1 MLEELPSVFIVGPMG
16 AGKTTIGRL
25 LAKQLGREFVDS
37 DWYVESQ
44 TGADIAWIFAKEGE
58 AGFRARETRA
68 IDELTQYKQI
78 ILATGGGA
86 VMSAENRAFLHQRGI
101 VVYLNAPVDVQ
112 MVRTA
117 KDKSRP
123 LLQQPNPRKILQE
136 LYKKRDPL
144 YRQVAHIIMPTGHTY
159 PRNMVNQLLQ
169 QLQRFSV
176 VKIEQA
182 LDTDMDTELEQDTD
196 SYSSPELIK
205 PDSELNSAATVD
217 DGIDAPKSIKSSTV
231 DTDTDTDTGLE
242 LTTDNDCLV
251 PSASVADRNEL

>member
-25 LAKQLGREFVDS
+25 LAKQLGREFIDS
-37 DWYVESQ
+37 DWYIESQ

-58 AGFRARETRA
+58 VGFRARETRA
-68 IDELTQYKQI
+68 IDELTQYQQI

-86 VMSAENRAFLHQRGI
+86 VIDAQNRKLLHQRGI

-112 MVRTA
+112 MSRTA

-136 LYKKRDPL
+136 LYRIRDPL

-159 PRNMVNQLLQ
+159 PRHMVHQLLQ
-169 QLQRFSV
+169 QLEHFWLMADD
-176 VKIEQA
+176 K
-182 LDTDMDTELEQDTD
+182 D
-196 SYSSPELIK
+196 
-205 PDSELNSAATVD
+205 LNA
-217 DGIDAPKSIKSSTV
+217 
-231 DTDTDTDTGLE
+231 DTDTDTDSKATQVNL
-242 LTTDNDCLV
+242 
-251 PSASVADRNEL
+251 SVHNNN

>member
-25 LAKQLGREFVDS
+25 LAKQLNREFVDS

-78 ILATGGGA
+78 VLATGGGA
-86 VMSAENRAFLHQRGI
+86 VMSADNRAFLQQRGI

-112 MVRTA
+112 MIRTA

-123 LLQQPNPRKILQE
+123 LLQQPNPRKILQD
-136 LYKKRDPL
+136 LYQIRDPL

-159 PRNMVNQLLQ
+159 PRHMVNQLLQ
-169 QLQRFSV
+169 QLERFFIARADDSV
-176 VKIEQA
+176 
-182 LDTDMDTELEQDTD
+182 
-196 SYSSPELIK
+196 
-205 PDSELNSAATVD
+205 N
-217 DGIDAPKSIKSSTV
+217 
-231 DTDTDTDTGLE
+231 TDTDLNTDSDSKTDT
-242 LTTDNDCLV
+242 DI
-251 PSASVADRNEL
+251 